1 LNRMF
6 VLLSLLVLTVAA
18 WWFFR
23 PGDDIVP
30 LPLVQPAPIPSAI
43 QVDPVKPRVLAP
55 TDKTP
60 RKVSAE
66 PGARQPVAPGFK
78 RIKPLPEIKLEPRIP
93 ELAKLEYLGNGH
105 IEVANALVLVP
116 GAGGRLEVILP
127 LAQSVAKRTLAARP
141 SLDEVDLSI
150 YRREDYAGFGG
161 PSPYFTASV
170 PRDRLLEFLKLTPNA
185 SDYDRL
191 WINPKTPAPPERD
204 ASGATETGV
213 TEVNPTLEG
222 SSHDLQVQQALQ
234 LEQAQNGFKPA
245 HLAYYHGPPNSKRV
259 ALTFDDA
266 VHPMYVPLL
275 LDALERGHAKATFF
289 VVGRNVEAYPYFV
302 RDLDKA
308 GHELANH
315 TFHHMRLN
323 NLPDAVIRDELDR
336 TNQIISSITGKSVRF
351 FRPPGGR
358 YSSKVLQIARSL
370 GMTTAFWTD
379 DPGDFNNPGQVVLER
394 RTLRRIRRGGIIL
407 LHDNAQETAPI
418 LFEVLNDARAKGFE
432 LVTLATQSGR

>member
-1 LNRMF
+1 VKRVVWLF
-6 VLLSLLVLTVAA
+6 GLLVLSLAA

-23 PGDDIVP
+23 PSEEVAP
-30 LPLVQPAPIPSAI
+30 LPLVQAAPSSSPVQSVPS
-43 QVDPVKPRVLAP
+43 KPKISSP
-55 TDKTP
+55 TAGQ
-60 RKVSAE
+60 AE

-78 RIKPLPEIKLEPRIP
+78 TVRPLPELKLEPRIP

-105 IEVANALVLVP
+105 IEVANALLLVR
-116 GAGGRLEVILP
+116 GARGRLEVILP
-127 LAQSVAKRTLAARP
+127 LAQSVAKRALAARP
-141 SLDEVDLSI
+141 RLNEVDISI

-170 PRDRLLEFLKLTPNA
+170 PRDRLSAFLKLTPNA
-185 SDYDRL
+185 TDYDRL

-204 ASGATETGV
+204 ASGATDPGV
-213 TEVNPTLEG
+213 IEVNPTLEG
-222 SSHDLQVQQALQ
+222 SSGDVQAQQALQ
-234 LEQAQNGFKPA
+234 VEQMQTGFKPA
-245 HLAYYHGPPNSKRV
+245 HLAYYHGLPNSKRV

-266 VHPMYVPLL
+266 VHPMYAPLL
-275 LDALERGHAKATFF
+275 LDALERGKAKATFF

-302 RDLDKA
+302 RDLDRA

-315 TFHHMRLN
+315 TFHHVRLN

-336 TNQIISSITGKSVRF
+336 TNRIISGITGKSVRF

-358 YSSKVLQIARSL
+358 YSSRVLQIARDL

-379 DPGDFNNPGQVVLER
+379 DPGDFNNPGEVMLEK
-394 RTLRRIRRGGIIL
+394 RTLGRIRRGGIIL

-418 LFEVLNDARAKGFE
+418 LFEVLKDARAKGFE
-432 LVTLATQSGR
+432 LVTLAEQSGSP